1 MPCDVTILLPQKSDN
16 LVVHWATQKLL
27 PQLLRFN
34 INIYYQPP
42 PFVHSKLFIIDEQL
56 LFFGSAN
63 LDPRSLRLNFE
74 LNIEA
79 YNRELVAQLVS
90 DVKEKQAKSQKFSKD
105 DVTQRSLHVRLRDS
119 LAWLFSP
126 YL

>member
-79 YNRELVAQLVS
+79 YNRELVAQLVNH
-90 DVKEKQAKSQKFSKD
+90 VKEKQAKSQKFSKD